1 MSLVVRAVTRDLSLE
16 LEVFLGGM
24 QLDVVP
30 CIGVLLVTNLLKF
43 DLQALIIQLILL
55 WVLTEHAPIPL
66 EVRVRIHSLYIS
78 VLELF

>member
-1 MSLVVRAVTRDLSLE
+1 
-16 LEVFLGGM
+16 M

-30 CIGVLLVTNLLKF
+30 CIGVLLVTNLLKL
-43 DLQALIIQLILL
+43 DLQALVIQLVFL
-55 WVLTEHAPIPL
+55 WVLTEHAAIPL